1 VFGKSS
7 EKFYQGELQKSKNLD
22 RGIKGQRE
30 VKPGQED
37 AGRPTEILEAQSS
50 EDKDELIKILKFN
63 LEFLSKKNLASYNE
77 ESSKWHK
84 NFDLLKAR
92 ARDLTNKLR
101 ECKKSFALRKI
112 WEDFE
117 AAFRALECNGGF
129 NKDKDYKF
137 NSIFQFKTYYGYLDV
152 IAHLIQYSEKIYH
165 HYEDID
171 EYRKISSKFDNRSLT
186 IKQASIENPSK
197 TTKASC
203 KEETG
208 NAKCNHKEI
217 FGEDPKIFDS
227 IDYHKEN
234 ILNSITVGRK
244 SINPRRGIQTSAGD
258 LAPNFE
264 EILQKNQNT
273 PDQTYNLLLLD
284 LKKSKTEIAS
294 LRERLDLSESEKIYQ
309 GKAELISEGQHKSY
323 KEKISK
329 LERKLDEKE
338 LFFTKSN
345 FLVGEIN
352 RKMEDLERKNEI
364 LEEKLIGA
372 SKTVRF
378 YEEINAEAQDKF
390 IRLRE
395 ISLMGMEDYNV
406 LFDKYKT
413 LKAQQTEFKNKF
425 MMTFG
430 FSESHSK
437 KLSGPTPTAKKFDKV
452 PLAKQNPTDII
463 KSMTDLFT
471 TGHHYYK
478 FSTLNENPGLTLRN
492 TKSMSDFFAFYC
504 QLSFPSPNPPSSP
517 DTPTPTPPHL
527 HENLL
532 ISRENLSTKDL
543 SIFSSLKTLKPHFTF

>member
-1 VFGKSS
+1 
-7 EKFYQGELQKSKNLD
+7 
-22 RGIKGQRE
+22 
-30 VKPGQED
+30 
-37 AGRPTEILEAQSS
+37 
-50 EDKDELIKILKFN
+50 
-63 LEFLSKKNLASYNE
+63 
-77 ESSKWHK
+77 
-84 NFDLLKAR
+84 
-92 ARDLTNKLR
+92 
-101 ECKKSFALRKI
+101 
-112 WEDFE
+112 
-117 AAFRALECNGGF
+117 
-129 NKDKDYKF
+129 
-137 NSIFQFKTYYGYLDV
+137 
-152 IAHLIQYSEKIYH
+152 
-165 HYEDID
+165 
-171 EYRKISSKFDNRSLT
+171 
-186 IKQASIENPSK
+186 
-197 TTKASC
+197 
-203 KEETG
+203 
-208 NAKCNHKEI
+208 
-217 FGEDPKIFDS
+217 
-227 IDYHKEN
+227 
-234 ILNSITVGRK
+234 
-244 SINPRRGIQTSAGD
+244 
-258 LAPNFE
+258 
-264 EILQKNQNT
+264 
-273 PDQTYNLLLLD
+273 
-284 LKKSKTEIAS
+284 
-294 LRERLDLSESEKIYQ
+294 
-309 GKAELISEGQHKSY
+309 LISDGQHKSY

-532 ISRENLSTKDL
+532 IDRENLSTKDL
-543 SIFSSLKTLKPHFTF
+543 SIFSSLKTLKPNFYLLIKPITHLTPSLIPNPSPSIPQSFSIQSVTQTIRAIFDSKFNEFQYNTNLASHSRFAEFVYVWLGSHRAGVNGGVGVGLTDLDREQVEGKRVELLLQLTSKYYRKIWECCTFSEFLEGKYSNDELYFYLMVRAFL